1 MTNFIPIFPLGIA
14 VFPFEK
20 LNLHIFEPRY
30 KQLIND
36 TIQSKKP
43 FGIPV
48 VLNGKITEIGTL
60 VEVVEISKTYENG
73 EMDIKTKGIS
83 IFNILEIIREIP
95 EKLYSGAIVSY
106 PINNINPMPSLIE
119 KISDEIALLHNLLT
133 VNKTIQA
140 ENRELLSYDF
150 AHHIGMTIE
159 EEYNFMQLMREDQRL
174 EWIRRHLK
182 KVIPI
187 ITQMEELK
195 SKIRLNGHFKNLEGF
210 EFE

>member
-14 VFPFEK
+14 VFPYEK

-48 VLNGKITEIGTL
+48 VLNGKISEIGTL

-73 EMDIKTKGIS
+73 EMDIKTRGIS

-106 PINNINPMPSLIE
+106 PTNNTNAMPTLIE
-119 KISDEIALLHNLLT
+119 KIKDEITLLHNILT

-159 EEYNFMQLMREDQRL
+159 DEYTFMQLMREDQRL

-187 ITQMEELK
+187 LTQMEELK
-195 SKIRLNGHFKNLEGF
+195 SKIRLNGHFRNLEGF